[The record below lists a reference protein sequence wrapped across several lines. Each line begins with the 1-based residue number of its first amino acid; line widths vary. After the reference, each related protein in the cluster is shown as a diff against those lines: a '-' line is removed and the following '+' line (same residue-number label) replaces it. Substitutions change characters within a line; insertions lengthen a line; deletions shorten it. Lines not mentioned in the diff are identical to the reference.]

1 MISAPISFD
10 EEKRLNALKRYQI
23 LDTEMEQEYE
33 ELVKLASEL
42 CEVPISLITLIDS
55 NRQWFKARLGLDLP
69 ETPRTV
75 AFCAHAILN
84 ESLMTVE
91 DATHDERFSDN
102 PLVTNEPDIRFYAG
116 MPLITPDGY
125 KLGTL
130 CVIDRRPRKLSPLQ
144 KRGLEVLAN
153 QVVKLLELRLKNR
166 ELSELVQLQSKMLSV
181 ISHDVRGPLNSLQV
195 LLEFVGAESNP
206 EEIKEVLEDALK
218 LISNGRDLLENMLH
232 WANSMHS
239 GTGFNP
245 SSFNLYGL
253 SNKLLDSLSVKAKSK
268 NTELKN
274 LVPENTQAY
283 GDQQMILFVLRN
295 LVANSLKFTEN
306 GIVEIAAENQA
317 DYLKISVKDTG
328 CGIAE
333 KDLPKLMQWESRHT
347 TKGTKNE
354 KGSGVG
360 LLLGREFVQQH
371 KGTLTIESVLGEGTK
386 VSFSLP
392 VYESQPDAQTA
403 LSGNM

>member
-1 MISAPISFD
+1 MTSAPLSFD
-10 EEKRLNALKRYQI
+10 EEKRLNALKKYHI
-23 LDTEMEQEYE
+23 LDTETEQEYE

-84 ESLMTVE
+84 DTLMTVE

-102 PLVTNEPDIRFYAG
+102 PLVTAEPDIRFYAG

-130 CVIDRRPRKLSPLQ
+130 CVIDRKPRKLSSLQ

-195 LLEFVGAESNP
+195 LLEFIGSESNP

-218 LISNGRDLLENMLH
+218 LIGNGRELLENMLH

-239 GTGFNP
+239 GAGFNP
-245 SSFNLYGL
+245 SSFNLYEL
-253 SNKLLDSLSVKAKSK
+253 ADKLIETLSVKAKSK

-274 LVPENTQAY
+274 LIPVNTSAY
-283 GDQQMILFVLRN
+283 GDKQMILFALRN
-295 LVANSLKFTEN
+295 LISNALKFTEN
-306 GIVEIAAENQA
+306 GVIELRAENQA

-360 LLLGREFVQQH
+360 LLLSREFVLQH
-371 KGTLTIESVLGEGTK
+371 QGALTIESVYGEGTK
-386 VSFSLP
+386 VTFSLP
-392 VYESQPDAQTA
+392 LKEKQSE
-403 LSGNM
+403 

>member
-1 MISAPISFD
+1 MTSAPLSFD

-23 LDTEMEQEYE
+23 LDTETELEYE

-55 NRQWFKARLGLDLP
+55 NRQWFKARIGLDLP
-69 ETPRTV
+69 ETPRTI

-84 ESLMTVE
+84 DSLMTIE

-102 PLVTNEPDIRFYAG
+102 PLVTDEPDIRFYAG

-130 CVIDRRPRKLSPLQ
+130 CVIDRKPRKLSPLQ

-153 QVVKLLELRLKNR
+153 QVIKLLELRLKNR
-166 ELSELVQLQSKMLSV
+166 ELKELVQLQSKMLSV

-195 LLEFVGAESNP
+195 LLEFIGSETNP

-239 GTGFNP
+239 GAGFSP
-245 SSFNLYGL
+245 TTFNLFEL
-253 SNKLLDSLSVKAKSK
+253 NNNLLDSFFVKAKSK
-268 NTELKN
+268 NTEIKN
-274 LVPENTQAY
+274 LIPMDTSAF
-283 GDQQMILFVLRN
+283 GDKQMILFVLRN
-295 LVANSLKFTEN
+295 LISNSLKFTEN
-306 GIVEIAAENQA
+306 GVIELKAENQA
-317 DYLKISVKDTG
+317 GYLNISVKDTG

-333 KDLPKLMQWESRHT
+333 KDLPRLMQWDSRHT

-360 LLLGREFVQQH
+360 LLLSREFVQQH
-371 KGTLTIESVLGEGTK
+371 KGTLSIESVYGEGTK
-386 VSFSLP
+386 VSFSIP
-392 VYESQPDAQTA
+392 VKENQPDSSTI
-403 LSGNM
+403 S

>member
-1 MISAPISFD
+1 MISAPLDFD
-10 EEKRLNALKRYQI
+10 EEKRLKALKRYQI
-23 LDTEMEQEYE
+23 LDTEAEQEYE

-75 AFCAHAILN
+75 AFCAHAILDN
-84 ESLMTVE
+84 ALMTVE
-91 DATHDERFSDN
+91 DAVHDERFSDN
-102 PLVTNEPDIRFYAG
+102 PLVTDEPDIRFYAG

-130 CVIDRRPRKLSPLQ
+130 CVIDRKPRKLSPLQ

-153 QVVKLLELRLKNR
+153 QVVKLLELRLKNK

-195 LLEFVGAESNP
+195 LLEFIGSESNP

-239 GTGFNP
+239 GAGFNP
-245 SSFNLYGL
+245 SYFNLHEIT
-253 SNKLLDSLSVKAKSK
+253 SKLLESLWVKAKSK

-274 LVPENTQAY
+274 LIPENTRAY

-295 LVANSLKFTEN
+295 LVSNSLKFTEN
-306 GIVEIAAENQA
+306 GVIQLIAEKQA
-317 DYLKISVKDTG
+317 DYLNISVKDTG

-333 KDLPKLMQWESRHT
+333 KDLPKLMHWESRHT

-360 LLLGREFVQQH
+360 LLLSREFVQQNN
-371 KGTLTIESVLGEGTK
+371 GRLSIESILGKGTK

-392 VYESQPDAQTA
+392 TKESQ
-403 LSGNM
+403 LG

>member
-268 NTELKN
+268 NTDLKN

-360 LLLGREFVQQH
+360 LLLSREFVQQH